1 MGRNHYSKSF
11 RIRVAKEAAQPEMK
25 GMEEHIAEKYGLRVS
40 TVRRWKQIYEEY
52 GENALGRNINSLEK
66 KTDREIALEKELE
79 ELKEEVAIL
88 KKAAAFLANVGR
100 E

>member
-1 MGRNHYSKSF
+1 
-11 RIRVAKEAAQPEMK
+11 
-25 GMEEHIAEKYGLRVS
+25 MEKHIADKYGIREH
-40 TVRRWKQIYEEY
+40 TVRRWRQIYEEY

-66 KTDREIALEKELE
+66 KTDREIELEKENE
-79 ELKEEVAIL
+79 ELREELEIL

>member
-1 MGRNHYSKSF
+1 MGSYSKEF
-11 RIRVAKEAAQPEMK
+11 RVKVAKEAAQPEMK
-25 GMEEHIAEKYGLRVS
+25 GMEKHIADKYGLRET
-40 TVRRWKQIYEEY
+40 TVRRWRQIYEDY

-66 KTDREIALEKELE
+66 KTDREIALEKENEALR
-79 ELKEEVAIL
+79 EEVEIL